1 MSSKPPTPVKM
12 IIDTDLEFDVDDVG
26 AIALSHILADRG
38 EVELL
43 GMVVSCGHAWSPL
56 CLSAMNMWYGR
67 PDLPVGFVGEKGT
80 VIMGS
85 KYAQRI
91 AEQFPRRLR
100 HAGEAEPSTPLFR
113 RLLAGQPDGSVTL
126 VSIGFMTGLR
136 WLLESGPDEISPLSG
151 RELVA
156 RKLKCWVCMGGGYP
170 QGREYNF
177 IKDSRSAHHCVN
189 TWPTPIYFTGEELGK
204 QVLTGEGLSALPEE
218 NPTRIGYELYF
229 DGTLKDRPSWDQITV
244 LFAARLEE
252 MLGDRGLWE
261 VIDKGGNRVEE
272 DGSNH
277 WDPGFDAPHFYLKPR
292 LDLKKV
298 ERIIEEL
305 MIQTPAYAH
314 AGTQD
319 GSFDP
324 SKG

>member
-1 MSSKPPTPVKM
+1 MKLNHARPVKM

-26 AIALSHILADRG
+26 AIALAHVLADRG
-38 EVELL
+38 EVDLL

-56 CLSAMNMWYGR
+56 CLSGMNAWYGR
-67 PDLPVGFVGEKGT
+67 PDLPVGFVGEEGT

-85 KYAQRI
+85 KYARGI
-91 AEQFPRRLR
+91 AEKFPGRLR
-100 HAGEAEPSTPLFR
+100 KANEAEPSTSLYR
-113 RLLAGQPDGSVTL
+113 RLLAGQPDGSITL

-136 WLLESGPDEISPLSG
+136 WLLESGPDGICPLSG

-170 QGREYNF
+170 KGHEYNF
-177 IKDSRSAHHCVN
+177 IKDSRSASYCVN

-204 QVLTGEGLSALPEE
+204 QVLTGSGLDALPEE

-229 DGTLKDRPSWDQITV
+229 DGALKNRPSWDQITV

-252 MLGDRGLWE
+252 MLGEKGLWE
-261 VIDKGGNRVEE
+261 VVSRGGNRVGE

-277 WDPGFDAPHFYLKPR
+277 WDPEFEAGHSYLRPR
-292 LDLKKV
+292 LDTARV
-298 ERIIEEL
+298 EEIIEQL
-305 MIQTPAYAH
+305 MIQTPAFAH
-314 AGTQD
+314 ADAGE
-319 GSFDP
+319 
-324 SKG
+324 